1 MHKITHANI
10 VEIFTGIIMQ
20 VQACIVC
27 GFCVYTYIHTYIYI
41 YIQIDIDIDIPI
53 YIYICIWCCG
63 WASQTRASP
72 PDSLLPQIQKEDG
85 PKVLCALFTQPA
97 SSDEGLNSDEF
108 PR

>member
-20 VQACIVC
+20 VQA
-27 GFCVYTYIHTYIYI
+27 
-41 YIQIDIDIDIPI
+41 
-53 YIYICIWCCG
+53 YICIWCCG